1 MGVRPASAALPG
13 AARFPTTLFSSCQDV
28 IQPAGGEENEQQ
40 GDAAK
45 ESEVVE
51 PEVIRHVLEQLVGGY
66 AQGGDN
72 WIECQPEQAY
82 VEAED
87 TGQLGGQRDDAD
99 QRRKTV
105 TDAGGVTGLL

>member
-1 MGVRPASAALPG
+1 M
-13 AARFPTTLFSSCQDV
+13 TLFSSCQDV
-28 IQPAGGEENEQQ
+28 VQPAGGEDDEEQ

-45 ESEVVE
+45 ESEVIE
-51 PEVIRHVLEQLVGGY
+51 PEVIRHVLEQFIGGY

-72 WIECQPEQAY
+72 WIERQPEQAH

-87 TGQLGGQRDDAD
+87 TGKLGGQRDDTD
-99 QRRKTV
+99 QRCKTV